1 MGDQITLKETKM
13 ELLII
18 TAARAFE
25 KEIKGTLKKAGVKSF
40 SYTDVVG
47 YTESKSQSMSDN
59 WFASSAGEQQS
70 VLFYAFVQKTN
81 VDDVLMAINLINET
95 EESLSKIHV
104 AVMDIKRSN

>member
-1 MGDQITLKETKM
+1 M

-25 KEIKGTLKKAGVKSF
+25 KEIKSSLKKSGVKSF
-40 SYTDVVG
+40 SYTEVVG
-47 YTESKSQSMSDN
+47 YIESNSQSMADN

-70 VLFYAFVQKTN
+70 VLFYAFVPKTN
-81 VDDVLMAINLINET
+81 VDQVLEAIKIINEK

-104 AVMDIKRSN
+104 AIMDIKQSN